1 MVKKALK
8 EPIPVAKK
16 VKKAVAKKAKAK
28 AARKQS
34 ETTVVESSPP
44 QIIDAATYAGIKRVA
59 GRNNIA
65 CISTDCIVAVQSHI
79 TERLLEFLLLAR
91 SNAYYMSGTRTT
103 HSKDLASAAR
113 TLKMGDLVC
122 V

>member
-1 MVKKALK
+1 M
-8 EPIPVAKK
+8 AKK
-16 VKKAVAKKAKAK
+16 VVKKVVKKVKAKVVSKKPEKKA
-28 AARKQS
+28 
-34 ETTVVESSPP
+34 ESSPP

-59 GRNNIA
+59 GRNNIP

>member
-1 MVKKALK
+1 M
-8 EPIPVAKK
+8 AKK
-16 VKKAVAKKAKAK
+16 VKKVVKKVKAKVVSKKPEKKA
-28 AARKQS
+28 
-34 ETTVVESSPP
+34 ESSPP
-44 QIIDAATYAGIKRVA
+44 QIDAATYAGIKRVA
-59 GRNNIA
+59 GRNNIP